1 MWRLCFALMLLAGAM
16 AVVAGCKSDGSW
28 DEVAKDWNGDNMKM
42 RSSANFKSLE
52 QPKLQP

>member
-1 MWRLCFALMLLAGAM
+1 MWRLRFALMLLAGAM
-16 AVVAGCKSDGSW
+16 AVAAGCKSDGSW
-28 DEVAKDWNGDNMKM
+28 DEVTKDWNGDNMKM